1 MVTGS
6 VIAGHV
12 CIVISFFMV
21 DTAPVT
27 AVLAQATRWET
38 EASRSDPD
46 IAGLSTIGN
55 AIQDIWGL
63 VRLCKPLKAQNLT
76 E

>member
-1 MVTGS
+1 MVIGS

-12 CIVISFFMV
+12 CIFIFFFMV

-27 AVLAQATRWET
+27 SMLAQATRWET
-38 EASRSDPD
+38 KANRSDPD

-55 AIQDIWGL
+55 VIQDIWGL
-63 VRLCKPLKAQNLT
+63 VRLCKPLKAQDLT